1 VGFGFGL
8 GLLHYI
14 PLIAYLGFWVACI
27 LSLTGR
33 PLLGFYYMIPFVPY
47 RTMRDHFLDY
57 PLGANVLTILVLAII
72 VGAVL
77 QGKRLPKSRLY
88 FIWLIFGIYLYFSMW
103 YGTALGNSPP
113 PLWITDLN
121 FATWKD
127 YMLIPLMFVAAGLV
141 VEDRKAVRTVIMI
154 TAFTLL
160 SIDRSCL
167 LESLSRSW
175 GTFDENKR
183 SVGPL
188 GFGSN
193 QTAAFL
199 AQFAMF
205 FWGFAQF
212 LKNKKFKLFCY
223 GLIALTIFA
232 TMYTFSRGAYLAI
245 IACIFI
251 LGLLK
256 DRKLLVLGT
265 VFLLTWQLVVP
276 TAVRQRIDMTE
287 SSNGQL
293 ESSANERVR
302 LWQAAEDSILSNPV
316 LGTGFATYQMQS
328 HIDGLKDTHNWF
340 VKVLVETGIVG
351 LIVVLVMLQQML
363 AVSFRLFRRATDP
376 LYRGLGLGLFLAICT
391 CVVANLFGDRWTY
404 LEITGMLWVLVGTAI
419 RANLLA
425 ETESPAEE
433 VGLASAV
440 PVNPYMVYR

>member
-1 VGFGFGL
+1 VGFGLGL

-14 PLIAYLGFWVACI
+14 PLIAYFGFWVMCI

-141 VEDRKAVRTVIMI
+141 VEDRKAVRTVVLI

-160 SIDRSCL
+160 FIDRSCL
-167 LESLSRSW
+167 LESLSRTW

-212 LKNKKFKLFCY
+212 VKKRKYKLFCY

-245 IACIFI
+245 IAGVFI

-256 DRKLLVLGT
+256 DRKLLVLGA

-302 LWQAAEDSILSNPV
+302 LWEAAEDSILSNPV
-316 LGTGFATYQMQS
+316 FGTGFATYQLQT
-328 HIDGLKDTHNWF
+328 HIDNLKDTHNWF

-351 LIVVLVMLQQML
+351 LIIVLVMLQQML
-363 AVSFRLFRRATDP
+363 AVTFRLFRRATDP

-433 VGLASAV
+433 VGVASTL